1 MGKFP
6 KTLTAAEAGSKSLFK
21 LADALLEETEVYGRG
36 DDGLKQAQ
44 AELMEQGHVFA
55 LDRLLYMRRTAKWVS
70 ENVRVNPDI
79 RWLSVSYTVHEDAAG
94 YSKSNKLPV
103 LFDWYV
109 FAGLVQE
116 KVDNG
121 FITDH
126 EGERLPPTKSG
137 RETSGTRLTQNELR
151 LYVDREPNI
160 PRTDLD
166 VIAADKDRLV
176 EEVQNS
182 SDETVETVGK
192 VATEEL
198 VDRQPVIDSPVEVMA
213 ASTVVNKIEHAFS
226 ESQGAINKARS
237 LLEAAVLDGVV
248 FDDLEWRGLAELPN
262 SFIEPRLVEWRKTV
276 GTVQTEEITA

>member
-151 LYVDREPNI
+151 LYVEKEPNI
-160 PRTDLD
+160 PRTDMD
-166 VIAADKDRLV
+166 VIAADEERLA
-176 EEVQNS
+176 EEIHNS
-182 SDETVETVGK
+182 SNETVASVEIAV
-192 VATEEL
+192 TEEL

-213 ASTVVNKIEHAFS
+213 ASTVIKKISQAFL
-226 ESQGAINKARS
+226 ESQSAIDRARRT
-237 LLEAAVLDGVV
+237 LEEAVIDGVV
-248 FDDLEWRGLAELPN
+248 FDPFEWRGLADLPN